1 MCDKFIDCTKQLLEN
16 ISSIED
22 KIDENPNIIK
32 SIDCD
37 EFISSIEL
45 FLTSLNCAKYTVV
58 LHEKLMS
65 KNKIIKDIIKTIKC
79 AGIDDEQCCRIEMKY
94 KHLYEI
100 SVSNCFEKYAEPNEF
115 AIGIIVED
123 EKLKQK
129 IFKIVDPTEMWCEK
143 TVKKN
148 IENFWKSSDFQN
160 IKLKY
165 VKEFIFN
172 LILTVANFVGFYPE
186 YY

>member
-16 ISSIED
+16 INSIED

-32 SIDCD
+32 SINCD

-45 FLTSLNCAKYTVV
+45 FLTSLNCAKYTAV

-65 KNKIIKDIIKTIKC
+65 KNTIIKDIIKTIEC
-79 AGIDDEQCCRIEMKY
+79 VGIDDEQCCRIEMKY
-94 KHLYEI
+94 KQLYEI
-100 SVSNCFEKYAEPNEF
+100 SVSNYFKKYTEHELNDF
-115 AIGIIVED
+115 AIDIFVED
-123 EKLKQK
+123 EKLKRK
-129 IFKIVDPTEMWCEK
+129 FFRIVNKTEIWCVK

-148 IENFWKSSDFQN
+148 IENFWKSTEFQN

-165 VKEFIFN
+165 VKKFIFN
-172 LILTVANFVGFYPE
+172 LILY
-186 YY
+186 